1 MMRINKVVG
10 ISIGNYRISVSYV
23 VKGQLKSYFYENVP
37 DNAVKDGLIQ
47 YWDAMAEFLRDTL
60 KQHGIKCKNVIFSV
74 PLNGVYIRNIELP
87 LMNLQQLELNLPFEF
102 HDYISESSDKYFY
115 DYAVIEKT
123 DKSMRLQAVACS
135 KELIE
140 RYRKMAKAAKL
151 VPIGLVPEVIG
162 IQRILGA
169 YKQQFSIEE
178 QKDFAI
184 LDMGDQ
190 SFKIHFYNKGI
201 YNATRT
207 FEPGGQAL
215 AEKISEINGTDIHIS
230 HLALEDNLNNI
241 QSHPS
246 LVQMYESRA
255 VEIMRALN
263 FYSYSNNNNNI
274 DTLYYCGGVSNI
286 RKYIKVLSE
295 TINLPVR
302 PLGDLVAVMDDEVR
316 DSFISCPQSHGIT
329 VDPDYEPKPL
339 TAEEAD
345 RFRAHIEQYEQQKI
359 DSFKDEEY
367 RGSVEKIVSETK
379 LGANDTDLNSLASQ
393 VSKAVEAESQ
403 AAPMPAAEPVIQ
415 PVAETVRLPETAQ
428 PVTETVR
435 EPEHAVQPV
444 VESMWKSAV
453 TEAVPVIPGIPSPVT
468 SEVVPRIIP
477 SSEPRTPET
486 VPVMQAAPEPVPVMQ
501 AIPESA
507 VQPVVQPVF
516 ETVQQ
521 PVAQPVIQP
530 AVETVQQPV
539 AQPEI
544 QPVAEMV
551 QQQVVQPE
559 VQPVVEAVQ
568 QPVIHQ
574 VAETVQQQ
582 VVQPVVQPVVETV
595 QQPVTANTVPVMQA
609 APDPVT
615 SEVVPLIIPT
625 SETEASES
633 IPKIETT
640 PEPEIQPVIR
650 SIREPKI
657 TEWAVSAPLSSQDL
671 KQFTDNSELRPIGLD
686 NNVQTMETKAEPV
699 QNTSPVIKTEPEH
712 VQEKLPVIK
721 SVEEPV
727 VQETPPVNESV
738 SAQVQNEQPVVESVA
753 IPVQNVTPI
762 MAAEIPVQEKPTVV
776 ESLTAPVQ
784 KKTTVVES
792 VTSSVQE
799 KPTVVESLTAP
810 VQEKTTVVESVI
822 SSVQEKPTVV
832 ESLTPPVQEASPVV
846 NVVEEKQEPPMF
858 SRDISEDEL
867 EQQAFDLI
875 RSLAKKSIDDLEAEA
890 STDNDTKTEESA
902 ENDFA
907 ARLIRLNDYMDDPV
921 RESDDQWVK
930 HLDEDEYETDTDKA
944 IEELT
949 ERFLKGQ
956 TS

>member
-23 VKGQLKSYFYENVP
+23 VKGHLKSYFYENVP
-37 DNAVKDGLIQ
+37 DNAVKEGMIQ
-47 YWDAMAEFLRDTL
+47 YWDAMSEFLRDTL

-241 QSHPS
+241 QCHPS
-246 LVQMYESRA
+246 LVQMYENRA

-274 DTLYYCGGVSNI
+274 DTLYYCGGASNI

-295 TINLPVR
+295 TINLPVK

-345 RFRAHIEQYEQQKI
+345 RFRHHIEQYEQQKM

-367 RGSVEKIVSETK
+367 RGSVEKPASESK
-379 LGANDTDLNSLASQ
+379 SADNDTDLHTLASQ
-393 VSKAVEAESQ
+393 VSKAVEAERQ
-403 AAPMPAAEPVIQ
+403 AAPIPTPEPVLQ
-415 PVAETVRLPETAQ
+415 PIAETISQPE
-428 PVTETVR
+428 PV
-435 EPEHAVQPV
+435 VQPV
-444 VESMWKSAV
+444 VENMWKPAV
-453 TEAVPVIPGIPSPVT
+453 TEDVPVIKSTPEPVPVMNATPEPVPVIKSTPEPSV
-468 SEVVPRIIP
+468 SDVVPIIIP
-477 SSEPRTPET
+477 TSEPRTPE
-486 VPVMQAAPEPVPVMQ
+486 PVPVMN
-501 AIPESA
+501 ATPEPVVKPVVETVQQSVA
-507 VQPVVQPVF
+507 QPVVQPVV
-516 ETVQQ
+516 ETVHQPEFTNTVPVMQSAPGLVVQPVAQPVVERVQQ
-521 PVAQPVIQP
+521 PVAQ
-530 AVETVQQPV
+530 T
-539 AQPEI
+539 
-544 QPVAEMV
+544 
-551 QQQVVQPE
+551 
-559 VQPVVEAVQ
+559 
-568 QPVIHQ
+568 
-574 VAETVQQQ
+574 
-582 VVQPVVQPVVETV
+582 VVQPVVETV
-595 QQPVTANTVPVMQA
+595 QQPEFTNAVPVVT
-609 APDPVT
+609 PTPEPVT

-625 SETEASES
+625 SEPEASES
-633 IPKIETT
+633 VPVLKTT
-640 PEPEIQPVIR
+640 QEPESQTVIKP
-650 SIREPKI
+650 IREPVI

-671 KQFTDNSELRPIGLD
+671 KQFTNNSELKPIGLE
-686 NNVQTMETKAEPV
+686 ETAPTITAKSEPV
-699 QNTSPVIKTEPEH
+699 QNVTPINRAVAEP
-712 VQEKLPVIK
+712 VQEKLPVIQ

-727 VQETPPVNESV
+727 QEVPPVIESVTPPVRDMPPVIDSV
-738 SAQVQNEQPVVESVA
+738 AAPVQIETPVIAKAEVPVREKPTVVESVA
-753 IPVQNVTPI
+753 
-762 MAAEIPVQEKPTVV
+762 APVQEKPTVV
-776 ESLTAPVQ
+776 ESLTASVQNVSPVIKSVITPVQ
-784 KKTTVVES
+784 NKPTEIES
-792 VTSSVQE
+792 VVAAVQE
-799 KPTVVESLTAP
+799 ASIQEVPPVMESASAP
-810 VQEKTTVVESVI
+810 VQEE
-822 SSVQEKPTVV
+822 
-832 ESLTPPVQEASPVV
+832 SPVV
-846 NVVEEKQEPPMF
+846 SATEEKQEPPMF
-858 SRDISEDEL
+858 SRDISEEDL
-867 EQQAFDLI
+867 ERQAIDLI
-875 RSLAKKSIDDLEAEA
+875 RSLAKKSLDELETE
-890 STDNDTKTEESA
+890 SSSDNETKAEESS

-921 RESDDQWVK
+921 KESDDHWVK
-930 HLDEDEYETDTDKA
+930 HLDEDEYESDTDKA

>member
-23 VKGQLKSYFYENVP
+23 VKRQLKSYFYENVP

-47 YWDAMAEFLRDTL
+47 YWDAMSEFLRDTL

-102 HDYISESSDKYFY
+102 HDYISDSSDKYFY

-135 KELIE
+135 KALIE

-151 VPIGLVPEVIG
+151 VPIGLVPDVIG

-184 LDMGDQ
+184 LDMGDE
-190 SFKIHFYNKGI
+190 SFKIHFYNQGI

-241 QSHPS
+241 QSHPA
-246 LVQMYESRA
+246 LVQIYESRA

-286 RKYIKVLSE
+286 RKFIKVLSE
-295 TINLPVR
+295 TVNLPVR

-329 VDPDYEPKPL
+329 FDPEYEPKPL

-345 RFRAHIEQYEQQKI
+345 RFRAHIKHYEQQKN

-367 RGSVEKIVSETK
+367 RDSVDMPASEIKTTS
-379 LGANDTDLNSLASQ
+379 DHTDLNSLASQ
-393 VSKAVEAESQ
+393 VSRAVGAGRQS
-403 AAPMPAAEPVIQ
+403 APMPAAEPVIQ
-415 PVAETVRLPETAQ
+415 PVAEAVS
-428 PVTETVR
+428 
-435 EPEHAVQPV
+435 EPQPV
-444 VESMWKSAV
+444 VQPIVENMWKPAV
-453 TEAVPVIPGIPSPVT
+453 SEAVPVIPGIPNPVT

-477 SSEPRTPET
+477 SSEPRNPES
-486 VPVMQAAPEPVPVMQ
+486 VPVMQAAPEQ
-501 AIPESA
+501 
-507 VQPVVQPVF
+507 
-516 ETVQQ
+516 T
-521 PVAQPVIQP
+521 
-530 AVETVQQPV
+530 
-539 AQPEI
+539 
-544 QPVAEMV
+544 
-551 QQQVVQPE
+551 
-559 VQPVVEAVQ
+559 
-568 QPVIHQ
+568 
-574 VAETVQQQ
+574 
-582 VVQPVVQPVVETV
+582 
-595 QQPVTANTVPVMQA
+595 
-609 APDPVT
+609 T
-615 SEVVPLIIPT
+615 SEVVPLIIPA

-633 IPKIETT
+633 VPKIETT
-640 PEPEIQPVIR
+640 PEPEIQPVIK
-650 SIREPKI
+650 SIREPEI
-657 TEWAVSAPLSSQDL
+657 TELAASAPLSSQDL

-686 NNVQTMETKAEPV
+686 DNVQTMETKAEPV
-699 QNTSPVIKTEPEH
+699 QNTSPVIKTEPEP

-721 SVEEPV
+721 SVEEP
-727 VQETPPVNESV
+727 
-738 SAQVQNEQPVVESVA
+738 
-753 IPVQNVTPI
+753 
-762 MAAEIPVQEKPTVV
+762 
-776 ESLTAPVQ
+776 
-784 KKTTVVES
+784 
-792 VTSSVQE
+792 
-799 KPTVVESLTAP
+799 
-810 VQEKTTVVESVI
+810 
-822 SSVQEKPTVV
+822 
-832 ESLTPPVQEASPVV
+832 
-846 NVVEEKQEPPMF
+846 
-858 SRDISEDEL
+858 
-867 EQQAFDLI
+867 
-875 RSLAKKSIDDLEAEA
+875 
-890 STDNDTKTEESA
+890 A

-907 ARLIRLNDYMDDPV
+907 ARLIRLNDYKDDPV
-921 RESDDQWVK
+921 KESDDQWVK
-930 HLDEDEYETDTDKA
+930 HLDEDEYESETDKA
-944 IEELT
+944 IDELT

-956 TS
+956 SS

>member
-23 VKGQLKSYFYENVP
+23 VKRQLKSYFYENVP

-47 YWDAMAEFLRDTL
+47 YWDAMSEFLRDTL

-102 HDYISESSDKYFY
+102 HDYISDSSDKYFY

-135 KELIE
+135 KALIE

-184 LDMGDQ
+184 LDMGDE
-190 SFKIHFYNKGI
+190 SFKIHFYNQGI

-241 QSHPS
+241 QSHPA
-246 LVQMYESRA
+246 LVQIYESRA

-286 RKYIKVLSE
+286 RKFIKVLSE
-295 TINLPVR
+295 TVNLPVR

-329 VDPDYEPKPL
+329 FDPEYEPKPL

-345 RFRAHIEQYEQQKI
+345 RFRAHIKHYEQQKN

-367 RGSVEKIVSETK
+367 RDSVDMPASEIKTTS
-379 LGANDTDLNSLASQ
+379 DHTDLNSLASQ
-393 VSKAVEAESQ
+393 VSRAVGAGRQS
-403 AAPMPAAEPVIQ
+403 APMPAAEPVIQ
-415 PVAETVRLPETAQ
+415 PVAEAVS
-428 PVTETVR
+428 
-435 EPEHAVQPV
+435 EPQPV
-444 VESMWKSAV
+444 VQPIVENMWKPAV
-453 TEAVPVIPGIPSPVT
+453 SEAVPVIPGIPNPVT

-477 SSEPRTPET
+477 SSEPRNPES
-486 VPVMQAAPEPVPVMQ
+486 VPVMQAAPEQ
-501 AIPESA
+501 
-507 VQPVVQPVF
+507 
-516 ETVQQ
+516 T
-521 PVAQPVIQP
+521 
-530 AVETVQQPV
+530 
-539 AQPEI
+539 
-544 QPVAEMV
+544 
-551 QQQVVQPE
+551 
-559 VQPVVEAVQ
+559 
-568 QPVIHQ
+568 
-574 VAETVQQQ
+574 
-582 VVQPVVQPVVETV
+582 
-595 QQPVTANTVPVMQA
+595 
-609 APDPVT
+609 T
-615 SEVVPLIIPT
+615 SEVVPLIIPA

-633 IPKIETT
+633 VPKIETT
-640 PEPEIQPVIR
+640 PEPEIQPVIK

-657 TEWAVSAPLSSQDL
+657 TELAASAPLSSQDL

-686 NNVQTMETKAEPV
+686 DNVQTMETKAEPV
-699 QNTSPVIKTEPEH
+699 QNTSPVIKTEPEP

-721 SVEEPV
+721 SVEEP
-727 VQETPPVNESV
+727 
-738 SAQVQNEQPVVESVA
+738 
-753 IPVQNVTPI
+753 
-762 MAAEIPVQEKPTVV
+762 
-776 ESLTAPVQ
+776 
-784 KKTTVVES
+784 
-792 VTSSVQE
+792 
-799 KPTVVESLTAP
+799 
-810 VQEKTTVVESVI
+810 
-822 SSVQEKPTVV
+822 
-832 ESLTPPVQEASPVV
+832 
-846 NVVEEKQEPPMF
+846 
-858 SRDISEDEL
+858 
-867 EQQAFDLI
+867 
-875 RSLAKKSIDDLEAEA
+875 
-890 STDNDTKTEESA
+890 A

-907 ARLIRLNDYMDDPV
+907 ARLIRLNDYKDDPV
-921 RESDDQWVK
+921 KESDDQWVK
-930 HLDEDEYETDTDKA
+930 HLDEDEYESETDKA
-944 IEELT
+944 IDELT

-956 TS
+956 SS

>member
-23 VKGQLKSYFYENVP
+23 VKGHLKSYFYENVP

-47 YWDAMAEFLRDTL
+47 YWDAMSEFLRDTL

-135 KELIE
+135 KALIE

-151 VPIGLVPEVIG
+151 VPIGLVPDVIG

-184 LDMGDQ
+184 LDMGDE
-190 SFKIHFYNKGI
+190 SFKIHFYNQGI

-241 QSHPS
+241 QSHPA
-246 LVQMYESRA
+246 LVQIYESRA

-286 RKYIKVLSE
+286 RKFIKVLSE
-295 TINLPVR
+295 TVNLPVR

-329 VDPDYEPKPL
+329 FDPEYEPKPL

-345 RFRAHIEQYEQQKI
+345 RFRAHIKHYEQQKN

-367 RGSVEKIVSETK
+367 RDSVDMPASEIKTTS
-379 LGANDTDLNSLASQ
+379 DHTDLNSLASQ
-393 VSKAVEAESQ
+393 VSRAVGAGRQS
-403 AAPMPAAEPVIQ
+403 APMPAAEPVIQ
-415 PVAETVRLPETAQ
+415 PVAEAVS
-428 PVTETVR
+428 
-435 EPEHAVQPV
+435 EPQPV
-444 VESMWKSAV
+444 VQPIVENMWKPAV
-453 TEAVPVIPGIPSPVT
+453 SEAVPVIPGIPNPVT

-477 SSEPRTPET
+477 SSEPRNPES
-486 VPVMQAAPEPVPVMQ
+486 VPVMQAAPEQ
-501 AIPESA
+501 
-507 VQPVVQPVF
+507 
-516 ETVQQ
+516 T
-521 PVAQPVIQP
+521 
-530 AVETVQQPV
+530 
-539 AQPEI
+539 
-544 QPVAEMV
+544 
-551 QQQVVQPE
+551 
-559 VQPVVEAVQ
+559 
-568 QPVIHQ
+568 
-574 VAETVQQQ
+574 
-582 VVQPVVQPVVETV
+582 
-595 QQPVTANTVPVMQA
+595 
-609 APDPVT
+609 T
-615 SEVVPLIIPT
+615 SEVVPLIIPA

-633 IPKIETT
+633 VPKIETT
-640 PEPEIQPVIR
+640 PEPEIQPVIK
-650 SIREPKI
+650 SIREPEI
-657 TEWAVSAPLSSQDL
+657 TELAASTPLSSQDL

-686 NNVQTMETKAEPV
+686 DNVQTMETKAEPV
-699 QNTSPVIKTEPEH
+699 QNTSPVIKTEPEP

-721 SVEEPV
+721 SVEEP
-727 VQETPPVNESV
+727 
-738 SAQVQNEQPVVESVA
+738 
-753 IPVQNVTPI
+753 
-762 MAAEIPVQEKPTVV
+762 
-776 ESLTAPVQ
+776 
-784 KKTTVVES
+784 
-792 VTSSVQE
+792 
-799 KPTVVESLTAP
+799 
-810 VQEKTTVVESVI
+810 
-822 SSVQEKPTVV
+822 
-832 ESLTPPVQEASPVV
+832 
-846 NVVEEKQEPPMF
+846 
-858 SRDISEDEL
+858 
-867 EQQAFDLI
+867 
-875 RSLAKKSIDDLEAEA
+875 
-890 STDNDTKTEESA
+890 A

-907 ARLIRLNDYMDDPV
+907 ARLIRLNDYKDDPV
-921 RESDDQWVK
+921 KESDDQWVK
-930 HLDEDEYETDTDKA
+930 HLDEDEYESETDKA
-944 IEELT
+944 IDELT

-956 TS
+956 SS

>member
-184 LDMGDQ
+184 LDMGDE

-246 LVQMYESRA
+246 LVQIYESRA

-359 DSFKDEEY
+359 DAFKDEEY
-367 RGSVEKIVSETK
+367 RGTVEKPVSETK
-379 LGANDTDLNSLASQ
+379 LDANDTDLNSLASQ

-403 AAPMPAAEPVIQ
+403 AASMPAAEPVIQ

-428 PVTETVR
+428 PVTENVR
-435 EPEHAVQPV
+435 EPEPAVQPV
-444 VESMWKSAV
+444 VERMWKSAV
-453 TEAVPVIPGIPSPVT
+453 TEAVPVMQAAPEPVVQPAVQPVIQPVVETVQQPVVQPLVEAVQQPVTTNTVPVMQATPDPVT

-477 SSEPRTPET
+477 SSEPE
-486 VPVMQAAPEPVPVMQ
+486 
-501 AIPESA
+501 
-507 VQPVVQPVF
+507 
-516 ETVQQ
+516 
-521 PVAQPVIQP
+521 
-530 AVETVQQPV
+530 
-539 AQPEI
+539 
-544 QPVAEMV
+544 
-551 QQQVVQPE
+551 
-559 VQPVVEAVQ
+559 
-568 QPVIHQ
+568 
-574 VAETVQQQ
+574 
-582 VVQPVVQPVVETV
+582 
-595 QQPVTANTVPVMQA
+595 
-609 APDPVT
+609 D
-615 SEVVPLIIPT
+615 
-625 SETEASES
+625 SES

-640 PEPEIQPVIR
+640 PEPEIQPDIR
-650 SIREPKI
+650 SIREPKN

-686 NNVQTMETKAEPV
+686 DNVQTMETKAEPV
-699 QNTSPVIKTEPEH
+699 QNTSPVIKTEPEP

-721 SVEEPV
+721 TVEEPV
-727 VQETPPVNESV
+727 VQETPPVIESV

-753 IPVQNVTPI
+753 IPVKNVTPI

-776 ESLTAPVQ
+776 ESLTA
-784 KKTTVVES
+784 S
-792 VTSSVQE
+792 
-799 KPTVVESLTAP
+799 
-810 VQEKTTVVESVI
+810 VQEKTTVVESV
-822 SSVQEKPTVV
+822 TA
-832 ESLTPPVQEASPVV
+832 PVQEAS
-846 NVVEEKQEPPMF
+846 NAVEENQEPPMF

>member
-23 VKGQLKSYFYENVP
+23 VKRQLKSYFYENVP

-47 YWDAMAEFLRDTL
+47 YWDAMSEFLRDTL

-123 DKSMRLQAVACS
+123 DKSMKLQAVACS

-169 YKQQFSIEE
+169 YRQQFSIEE

-207 FEPGGQAL
+207 FEPGGQSL

-246 LVQMYESRA
+246 LVQMYENRA

-286 RKYIKVLSE
+286 RKFIKVLSE
-295 TINLPVR
+295 TVNLPVR

-329 VDPDYEPKPL
+329 FDPEYEPKPL

-345 RFRAHIEQYEQQKI
+345 RFRAHIKHYEQQKN
-359 DSFKDEEY
+359 DFFKDEEY
-367 RGSVEKIVSETK
+367 RGSVDMPASEIKTTS
-379 LGANDTDLNSLASQ
+379 DHTDLNSLASQ
-393 VSKAVEAESQ
+393 VSRAVGAGRQS
-403 AAPMPAAEPVIQ
+403 APMPAAEPVIQ
-415 PVAETVRLPETAQ
+415 PVAEAVS
-428 PVTETVR
+428 
-435 EPEHAVQPV
+435 EPQPV
-444 VESMWKSAV
+444 VQPIVENMWKPAV
-453 TEAVPVIPGIPSPVT
+453 SEAVPVIPGIPNPVT

-477 SSEPRTPET
+477 SSEPRNPES
-486 VPVMQAAPEPVPVMQ
+486 VPVMQAAPEQ
-501 AIPESA
+501 
-507 VQPVVQPVF
+507 
-516 ETVQQ
+516 T
-521 PVAQPVIQP
+521 
-530 AVETVQQPV
+530 
-539 AQPEI
+539 
-544 QPVAEMV
+544 
-551 QQQVVQPE
+551 
-559 VQPVVEAVQ
+559 
-568 QPVIHQ
+568 
-574 VAETVQQQ
+574 
-582 VVQPVVQPVVETV
+582 
-595 QQPVTANTVPVMQA
+595 
-609 APDPVT
+609 T
-615 SEVVPLIIPT
+615 SEVVPLIIPA

-633 IPKIETT
+633 VPKIETT
-640 PEPEIQPVIR
+640 PEPEIQPVIK
-650 SIREPKI
+650 SIREPEI
-657 TEWAVSAPLSSQDL
+657 TELAASAPLSSQDL

-686 NNVQTMETKAEPV
+686 DNVQTMETKAEPV
-699 QNTSPVIKTEPEH
+699 QNTSPVIKTEPEP

-721 SVEEPV
+721 SVEEP
-727 VQETPPVNESV
+727 
-738 SAQVQNEQPVVESVA
+738 
-753 IPVQNVTPI
+753 
-762 MAAEIPVQEKPTVV
+762 
-776 ESLTAPVQ
+776 
-784 KKTTVVES
+784 
-792 VTSSVQE
+792 
-799 KPTVVESLTAP
+799 
-810 VQEKTTVVESVI
+810 
-822 SSVQEKPTVV
+822 
-832 ESLTPPVQEASPVV
+832 
-846 NVVEEKQEPPMF
+846 
-858 SRDISEDEL
+858 
-867 EQQAFDLI
+867 
-875 RSLAKKSIDDLEAEA
+875 
-890 STDNDTKTEESA
+890 A

-907 ARLIRLNDYMDDPV
+907 ARLIRLNDYKDDPV
-921 RESDDQWVK
+921 KESDDQWVK
-930 HLDEDEYETDTDKA
+930 HLDEDEYESETDKA
-944 IEELT
+944 IDELT

-956 TS
+956 SS

>member
-37 DNAVKDGLIQ
+37 DNAVKDGMIQ
-47 YWDAMAEFLRDTL
+47 YWDAMSEFLRDTL

-207 FEPGGQAL
+207 FEPGGYAL

-230 HLALEDNLNNI
+230 HLALEENLNNI

-246 LVQMYESRA
+246 LVQMYENRA

-295 TINLPVR
+295 TVNLPVR

-345 RFRAHIEQYEQQKI
+345 RFRHHIEQYEKQKM

-367 RGSVEKIVSETK
+367 RGTVEKPVSESK
-379 LGANDTDLNSLASQ
+379 LDANDTDLNSLASQ

-403 AAPMPAAEPVIQ
+403 AAPMPSSIPTID
-415 PVAETVRLPETAQ
+415 RKPE
-428 PVTETVR
+428 
-435 EPEHAVQPV
+435 
-444 VESMWKSAV
+444 
-453 TEAVPVIPGIPSPVT
+453 
-468 SEVVPRIIP
+468 
-477 SSEPRTPET
+477 
-486 VPVMQAAPEPVPVMQ
+486 
-501 AIPESA
+501 
-507 VQPVVQPVF
+507 PVVQP
-516 ETVQQ
+516 
-521 PVAQPVIQP
+521 A
-530 AVETVQQPV
+530 
-539 AQPEI
+539 
-544 QPVAEMV
+544 
-551 QQQVVQPE
+551 

-568 QPVIHQ
+568 QPIHQ
-574 VAETVQQQ
+574 PVPTNVVPVIQTDPEP
-582 VVQPVVQPVVETV
+582 VVQPIVQPVVETV
-595 QQPVTANTVPVMQA
+595 QQPVVTDAVPEIKPTPEPVVQPVVDTIQQPVFSNTVPVINPTPEPVIQPVVNA
-609 APDPVT
+609 VQQQVVTDAVPVIKPTPEPVVQQVT

-625 SETEASES
+625 SEPETSETVPVS
-633 IPKIETT
+633 KFT
-640 PEPEIQPVIR
+640 PEPETQPIIKP
-650 SIREPKI
+650 IREPVI

-671 KQFTDNSELRPIGLD
+671 KQFTNNSELKPIGLEEH
-686 NNVQTMETKAEPV
+686 VSTMEAKAEPV
-699 QNTSPVIKTEPEH
+699 QNVAPVIKDVAEP

-727 VQETPPVNESV
+727 VRNAPPVIESV
-738 SAQVQNEQPVVESVA
+738 SAPVQEISPVVESV
-753 IPVQNVTPI
+753 TP
-762 MAAEIPVQEKPTVV
+762 PVQEKPTVV
-776 ESLTAPVQ
+776 ESLIASVQDVHSIANPTTTSVQNKPPVI
-784 KKTTVVES
+784 ES
-792 VTSSVQE
+792 VVAAVQE
-799 KPTVVESLTAP
+799 ASVKETSP
-810 VQEKTTVVESVI
+810 VIESV
-822 SSVQEKPTVV
+822 
-832 ESLTPPVQEASPVV
+832 TPPVQEASPVV
-846 NVVEEKQEPPMF
+846 NAVEEKQEPPMF

-875 RSLAKKSIDDLEAEA
+875 RSLAKKSSDGQEAES
-890 STDNDTKTEESA
+890 STNNDTKTEESS

-921 RESDDQWVK
+921 KESDDQWVK
-930 HLDEDEYETDTDKA
+930 HLDEDEYDTDTDRA

>member
-37 DNAVKDGLIQ
+37 DNAVKDGMIQ
-47 YWDAMAEFLRDTL
+47 YWDAMSEFLRDTL

-115 DYAVIEKT
+115 DYAVIDKT
-123 DKSMRLQAVACS
+123 DKSMKLQAVACS

-140 RYRKMAKAAKL
+140 HYRKMAKAAKL

-184 LDMGDQ
+184 LDMGDE

-207 FEPGGQAL
+207 FEPGGYAL

-230 HLALEDNLNNI
+230 HMALEENLNNI

-246 LVQMYESRA
+246 LVQMYENRA

-295 TINLPVR
+295 TVNLPVR

-345 RFRAHIEQYEQQKI
+345 KFRAHIEQYEQQKI

-367 RGSVEKIVSETK
+367 RGTVEKPVSETK
-379 LGANDTDLNSLASQ
+379 LDANDTDLNSLASQ

-415 PVAETVRLPETAQ
+415 PVTETVRLPETAQ

-435 EPEHAVQPV
+435 EPEPAVQPV

-453 TEAVPVIPGIPSPVT
+453 TEAVPVIQGIPNPVT

-486 VPVMQAAPEPVPVMQ
+486 VPVMQAAPEP
-501 AIPESA
+501 A

-539 AQPEI
+539 VQPEI
-544 QPVAEMV
+544 QPVAKM
-551 QQQVVQPE
+551 
-559 VQPVVEAVQ
+559 
-568 QPVIHQ
+568 
-574 VAETVQQQ
+574 VQQQ
-582 VVQPVVQPVVETV
+582 VVQPVVQPVVEAVQQPVVQPLVEAV
-595 QQPVTANTVPVMQA
+595 QQPVTTNTVPVMQA
-609 APDPVT
+609 APDPVN
-615 SEVVPLIIPT
+615 SEVVPLIIPA

-633 IPKIETT
+633 VPKIETT

-650 SIREPKI
+650 TIREPKI

-699 QNTSPVIKTEPEH
+699 QNTSPVIKTEPE
-712 VQEKLPVIK
+712 
-721 SVEEPV
+721 
-727 VQETPPVNESV
+727 
-738 SAQVQNEQPVVESVA
+738 
-753 IPVQNVTPI
+753 
-762 MAAEIPVQEKPTVV
+762 PVQEKPTVV
-776 ESLTAPVQ
+776 ESVTAPVQ
-784 KKTTVVES
+784 EKTTVVES

-799 KPTVVESLTAP
+799 KPTVVESVTA
-810 VQEKTTVVESVI
+810 
-822 SSVQEKPTVV
+822 
-832 ESLTPPVQEASPVV
+832 PVQEASPVV
-846 NVVEEKQEPPMF
+846 NAVEEKQEPPMF

-921 RESDDQWVK
+921 KESDDQWVK
-930 HLDEDEYETDTDKA
+930 HLDEDEYETDTDRA

>member
-1 MMRINKVVG
+1 MRINKVVG

-37 DNAVKDGLIQ
+37 DNAVKDGMIQ
-47 YWDAMAEFLRDTL
+47 YWDAMSEFLRDTL

-207 FEPGGQAL
+207 FEPGGYAL

-230 HLALEDNLNNI
+230 HLALEENLNNI

-246 LVQMYESRA
+246 LVQMYENRA

-295 TINLPVR
+295 TVNLPVR

-345 RFRAHIEQYEQQKI
+345 RFRAHIEKYEQQKI

-367 RGSVEKIVSETK
+367 RGTVEKPVSETK
-379 LGANDTDLNSLASQ
+379 LNANDTDLNSLASQ

-403 AAPMPAAEPVIQ
+403 AAPMPAA
-415 PVAETVRLPETAQ
+415 
-428 PVTETVR
+428 
-435 EPEHAVQPV
+435 
-444 VESMWKSAV
+444 
-453 TEAVPVIPGIPSPVT
+453 IP
-468 SEVVPRIIP
+468 
-477 SSEPRTPET
+477 TPM
-486 VPVMQAAPEPVPVMQ
+486 PAPEP
-501 AIPESA
+501 I
-507 VQPVVQPVF
+507 VQP
-516 ETVQQ
+516 
-521 PVAQPVIQP
+521 A
-530 AVETVQQPV
+530 
-539 AQPEI
+539 
-544 QPVAEMV
+544 
-551 QQQVVQPE
+551 

-568 QPVIHQ
+568 QPIPQPVPTNVVPVIQ
-574 VAETVQQQ
+574 TDPEP
-582 VVQPVVQPVVETV
+582 VVQPIVQPVVETV
-595 QQPVTANTVPVMQA
+595 QQPVVTDAVPEIKPTPEPVVQPVVDTIQQPVFSNTVPVINPTPEPVIQPVVNA
-609 APDPVT
+609 VQQQVVTDAVPVIKPTPEPVVQQVT

-625 SETEASES
+625 SEPETSETVPVS
-633 IPKIETT
+633 KFT
-640 PEPEIQPVIR
+640 PEPETQPIIKP
-650 SIREPKI
+650 IREPVI

-671 KQFTDNSELRPIGLD
+671 KQFTNNSELKPIGLEEH
-686 NNVQTMETKAEPV
+686 VSTMEAKAEPV
-699 QNTSPVIKTEPEH
+699 QNVAPVIKDVAEP

-727 VQETPPVNESV
+727 VRNAPPVIESV
-738 SAQVQNEQPVVESVA
+738 SAPVQEISPVVESV
-753 IPVQNVTPI
+753 TP
-762 MAAEIPVQEKPTVV
+762 PVQEKPTVV
-776 ESLTAPVQ
+776 ESLIASVQDVHSIANPTTTSVQNKPPVI
-784 KKTTVVES
+784 ES
-792 VTSSVQE
+792 VVAAVQE
-799 KPTVVESLTAP
+799 ASVKETSP
-810 VQEKTTVVESVI
+810 VIESV
-822 SSVQEKPTVV
+822 
-832 ESLTPPVQEASPVV
+832 TPPVQEASPVV
-846 NVVEEKQEPPMF
+846 NAVEEKQEPPMF

-875 RSLAKKSIDDLEAEA
+875 RSLAKKSSDGQEAES
-890 STDNDTKTEESA
+890 STNNDTKTEESS

-921 RESDDQWVK
+921 KESDDQWVK
-930 HLDEDEYETDTDKA
+930 HLDEDEYDTDTDRA

>member
-23 VKGQLKSYFYENVP
+23 VKRQLKSYFYENVP

-47 YWDAMAEFLRDTL
+47 YWDAMSEFLRDTL

-135 KELIE
+135 KALIE

-151 VPIGLVPEVIG
+151 VPIGLVPDVIG

-184 LDMGDQ
+184 LDMGDE
-190 SFKIHFYNKGI
+190 SFKIHFYNQGI

-241 QSHPS
+241 QSHPA
-246 LVQMYESRA
+246 LVQIYESRA

-286 RKYIKVLSE
+286 RKFIKVLSE
-295 TINLPVR
+295 TVNLPVR

-329 VDPDYEPKPL
+329 FDPEYEPKPL

-345 RFRAHIEQYEQQKI
+345 RFRAHIKHYEQQKN

-367 RGSVEKIVSETK
+367 RDSVDMPASEIKTTS
-379 LGANDTDLNSLASQ
+379 DHTDLNSLASQ
-393 VSKAVEAESQ
+393 VSRAVGAGRQS
-403 AAPMPAAEPVIQ
+403 APMPAAEPVIQ
-415 PVAETVRLPETAQ
+415 PVAEAVS
-428 PVTETVR
+428 
-435 EPEHAVQPV
+435 EPQPV
-444 VESMWKSAV
+444 VQPIVENMWKPAV
-453 TEAVPVIPGIPSPVT
+453 SEAVPVIPGIPNPVT

-477 SSEPRTPET
+477 SSEPRNPES
-486 VPVMQAAPEPVPVMQ
+486 VPVMQAAPEQ
-501 AIPESA
+501 
-507 VQPVVQPVF
+507 
-516 ETVQQ
+516 T
-521 PVAQPVIQP
+521 
-530 AVETVQQPV
+530 
-539 AQPEI
+539 
-544 QPVAEMV
+544 
-551 QQQVVQPE
+551 
-559 VQPVVEAVQ
+559 
-568 QPVIHQ
+568 
-574 VAETVQQQ
+574 
-582 VVQPVVQPVVETV
+582 
-595 QQPVTANTVPVMQA
+595 
-609 APDPVT
+609 T
-615 SEVVPLIIPT
+615 SEVVPLIIPA

-633 IPKIETT
+633 VPKIETT
-640 PEPEIQPVIR
+640 PEPEIQPVIK
-650 SIREPKI
+650 SIREPEI
-657 TEWAVSAPLSSQDL
+657 TELAASAPLSSQDL

-686 NNVQTMETKAEPV
+686 DNVQTMETKAEPV
-699 QNTSPVIKTEPEH
+699 QNTSPVIKTEPEP

-721 SVEEPV
+721 SVEEP
-727 VQETPPVNESV
+727 
-738 SAQVQNEQPVVESVA
+738 
-753 IPVQNVTPI
+753 
-762 MAAEIPVQEKPTVV
+762 
-776 ESLTAPVQ
+776 
-784 KKTTVVES
+784 
-792 VTSSVQE
+792 
-799 KPTVVESLTAP
+799 
-810 VQEKTTVVESVI
+810 
-822 SSVQEKPTVV
+822 
-832 ESLTPPVQEASPVV
+832 
-846 NVVEEKQEPPMF
+846 
-858 SRDISEDEL
+858 
-867 EQQAFDLI
+867 
-875 RSLAKKSIDDLEAEA
+875 
-890 STDNDTKTEESA
+890 A

-907 ARLIRLNDYMDDPV
+907 ARLIRLNDYKDDPV
-921 RESDDQWVK
+921 KESDDQWVK
-930 HLDEDEYETDTDKA
+930 HLDEDEYESETDKA
-944 IEELT
+944 IDELT

-956 TS
+956 SS

>member
-1 MMRINKVVG
+1 MRINKVVG

-37 DNAVKDGLIQ
+37 DNAVKDGMIQ
-47 YWDAMAEFLRDTL
+47 YWDAMSEFLRDTL

-207 FEPGGQAL
+207 FEPGGYAL

-230 HLALEDNLNNI
+230 HLALEENLNNI

-246 LVQMYESRA
+246 LVQMYENRA

-295 TINLPVR
+295 TVNLPVR

-345 RFRAHIEQYEQQKI
+345 RFRHHIEQYEKQKM

-367 RGSVEKIVSETK
+367 RGTVEKPVSESK
-379 LGANDTDLNSLASQ
+379 LDANDTDLNSLASQ

-403 AAPMPAAEPVIQ
+403 AAPMPSSIPTID
-415 PVAETVRLPETAQ
+415 RKPE
-428 PVTETVR
+428 
-435 EPEHAVQPV
+435 
-444 VESMWKSAV
+444 
-453 TEAVPVIPGIPSPVT
+453 
-468 SEVVPRIIP
+468 
-477 SSEPRTPET
+477 
-486 VPVMQAAPEPVPVMQ
+486 
-501 AIPESA
+501 
-507 VQPVVQPVF
+507 PVVQP
-516 ETVQQ
+516 
-521 PVAQPVIQP
+521 A
-530 AVETVQQPV
+530 
-539 AQPEI
+539 
-544 QPVAEMV
+544 
-551 QQQVVQPE
+551 

-568 QPVIHQ
+568 QPIHQ
-574 VAETVQQQ
+574 PVPTNVVPVIQTDPEP
-582 VVQPVVQPVVETV
+582 VVQPIVQPVVETV
-595 QQPVTANTVPVMQA
+595 QQPVVTDAVPEIKPTPEPVVQPVVDTIQQPVFSNTVPVINPTPEPVIQPVVNA
-609 APDPVT
+609 VQQQVVTDAVPVIKPTPEPVVQQVT

-625 SETEASES
+625 SEPETSETVPVS
-633 IPKIETT
+633 KFT
-640 PEPEIQPVIR
+640 PEPETQPIIKP
-650 SIREPKI
+650 IREPVI

-671 KQFTDNSELRPIGLD
+671 KQFTNNSELKPIGLEEH
-686 NNVQTMETKAEPV
+686 VSTMEAKAEPV
-699 QNTSPVIKTEPEH
+699 QNVAPVIKDVAEP

-727 VQETPPVNESV
+727 VRNAPPVIESV
-738 SAQVQNEQPVVESVA
+738 SAPVQEISPVVESV
-753 IPVQNVTPI
+753 TP
-762 MAAEIPVQEKPTVV
+762 PVQEKPTVV
-776 ESLTAPVQ
+776 ESLIASVQDVHSIANPTTTSVQNKPPVI
-784 KKTTVVES
+784 ES
-792 VTSSVQE
+792 VVAAVQE
-799 KPTVVESLTAP
+799 ASVKETSP
-810 VQEKTTVVESVI
+810 VIESV
-822 SSVQEKPTVV
+822 
-832 ESLTPPVQEASPVV
+832 TPPVQEASPVV
-846 NVVEEKQEPPMF
+846 NAVEEKQEPPMF

-875 RSLAKKSIDDLEAEA
+875 RSLAKKSSDGQEAES
-890 STDNDTKTEESA
+890 STNNDTKTEESS

-921 RESDDQWVK
+921 KESDDQWVK
-930 HLDEDEYETDTDKA
+930 HLDEDEYDTDTDRA

>member
-37 DNAVKDGLIQ
+37 DNAVKDGMIQ
-47 YWDAMAEFLRDTL
+47 YWDAMSEFLRDTL

-207 FEPGGQAL
+207 FEPGGYAL

-230 HLALEDNLNNI
+230 HLALEENLNNI

-246 LVQMYESRA
+246 LVQMYENRA

-295 TINLPVR
+295 TVNLPVR

-345 RFRAHIEQYEQQKI
+345 RFRAHIEKYEQQKI

-367 RGSVEKIVSETK
+367 RGTVEKPVSETK
-379 LGANDTDLNSLASQ
+379 LNANDTDLNSLASQ

-403 AAPMPAAEPVIQ
+403 AAPMPAA
-415 PVAETVRLPETAQ
+415 
-428 PVTETVR
+428 
-435 EPEHAVQPV
+435 
-444 VESMWKSAV
+444 
-453 TEAVPVIPGIPSPVT
+453 IP
-468 SEVVPRIIP
+468 
-477 SSEPRTPET
+477 TPM
-486 VPVMQAAPEPVPVMQ
+486 PAPEP
-501 AIPESA
+501 I
-507 VQPVVQPVF
+507 VQP
-516 ETVQQ
+516 
-521 PVAQPVIQP
+521 A
-530 AVETVQQPV
+530 
-539 AQPEI
+539 
-544 QPVAEMV
+544 
-551 QQQVVQPE
+551 

-568 QPVIHQ
+568 QPIPQPVPTNVVPVIQ
-574 VAETVQQQ
+574 TDPEP
-582 VVQPVVQPVVETV
+582 VVQPIVQPVVETV
-595 QQPVTANTVPVMQA
+595 QQPVVTDAVPEIKPTPEPVVQPVVDTIQQPVFSNTVPVINPTPEPVIQPVVNA
-609 APDPVT
+609 VQQQVVTDAVPVIKPTPEPVVQQVT

-625 SETEASES
+625 SEPETSETVPVS
-633 IPKIETT
+633 KFT
-640 PEPEIQPVIR
+640 PEPETQPIIKP
-650 SIREPKI
+650 IREPVI

-671 KQFTDNSELRPIGLD
+671 KQFTNNSELKPIGLEEH
-686 NNVQTMETKAEPV
+686 VSTMEAKAEPV
-699 QNTSPVIKTEPEH
+699 QNVAPVIKDVAEP

-727 VQETPPVNESV
+727 VRNAPPVIESV
-738 SAQVQNEQPVVESVA
+738 SAPVQEISPVVESV
-753 IPVQNVTPI
+753 TP
-762 MAAEIPVQEKPTVV
+762 PVQEKPTVV
-776 ESLTAPVQ
+776 ESLIASVQDVHSIANPTTTSVQNKPPVI
-784 KKTTVVES
+784 ES
-792 VTSSVQE
+792 VVAAVQE
-799 KPTVVESLTAP
+799 ASVKETSP
-810 VQEKTTVVESVI
+810 VIESV
-822 SSVQEKPTVV
+822 
-832 ESLTPPVQEASPVV
+832 TPPVQEASPVV
-846 NVVEEKQEPPMF
+846 NAVEEKQEPPMF

-875 RSLAKKSIDDLEAEA
+875 RSLAKKSSDGQEAES
-890 STDNDTKTEESA
+890 STNNDTKTEESS

-921 RESDDQWVK
+921 KESDDQWVK
-930 HLDEDEYETDTDKA
+930 HLDEDEYDTDTDRA

>member
-1 MMRINKVVG
+1 MRINKVVG

-47 YWDAMAEFLRDTL
+47 YWDAMSEFLRDTL

-263 FYSYSNNNNNI
+263 FYSYSNNNNNNI

-329 VDPDYEPKPL
+329 VDPDYKPKPL

-345 RFRAHIEQYEQQKI
+345 RFRAHIEKYEQQKM

-367 RGSVEKIVSETK
+367 RGYEEKPVSETK
-379 LGANDTDLNSLASQ
+379 LDANDTDLNSLASQ
-393 VSKAVEAESQ
+393 VSMAVGAGSQ
-403 AAPMPAAEPVIQ
+403 AVPMPAAEPVKQ
-415 PVAETVRLPETAQ
+415 PVAETVRLPETTQ

-435 EPEHAVQPV
+435 EPEPAVQPV

-453 TEAVPVIPGIPSPVT
+453 TEAVPVIPGIPNPVT

-477 SSEPRTPET
+477 SSEPRTPEP
-486 VPVMQAAPEPVPVMQ
+486 VPVMQAAPEP
-501 AIPESA
+501 
-507 VQPVVQPVF
+507 
-516 ETVQQ
+516 
-521 PVAQPVIQP
+521 
-530 AVETVQQPV
+530 
-539 AQPEI
+539 
-544 QPVAEMV
+544 
-551 QQQVVQPE
+551 
-559 VQPVVEAVQ
+559 
-568 QPVIHQ
+568 
-574 VAETVQQQ
+574 
-582 VVQPVVQPVVETV
+582 
-595 QQPVTANTVPVMQA
+595 VPVMQA

-615 SEVVPLIIPT
+615 SEVVPRIIPS
-625 SETEASES
+625 SEPEASES

-686 NNVQTMETKAEPV
+686 DNVQTMETKAEPV

-727 VQETPPVNESV
+727 VQEAPPVIESV
-738 SAQVQNEQPVVESVA
+738 SAPVQNEQPVVESVA
-753 IPVQNVTPI
+753 LPVKNVTPI

-776 ESLTAPVQ
+776 ESLTPPVQ

-799 KPTVVESLTAP
+799 KPTVVESVTAP

-846 NVVEEKQEPPMF
+846 NAVEEKQEPPMF

>member
-23 VKGQLKSYFYENVP
+23 VKRQLKSYFYENVP

-47 YWDAMAEFLRDTL
+47 YWDAMSEFLRDTL

-102 HDYISESSDKYFY
+102 HDYISDSSDKYFY

-135 KELIE
+135 KALIE

-151 VPIGLVPEVIG
+151 VPIGLVPDVIG

-184 LDMGDQ
+184 LDMGDE
-190 SFKIHFYNKGI
+190 SFKIHFYNQGI

-241 QSHPS
+241 QSHPA
-246 LVQMYESRA
+246 LVQIYESRA

-286 RKYIKVLSE
+286 RKFIKVLSE
-295 TINLPVR
+295 TVNLPVR

-329 VDPDYEPKPL
+329 FDPEYEPKPL

-345 RFRAHIEQYEQQKI
+345 RFRAHIKHYEQQKN

-367 RGSVEKIVSETK
+367 RDSVDMPASEIKTTS
-379 LGANDTDLNSLASQ
+379 DHTDLNSLASQ
-393 VSKAVEAESQ
+393 VSRAVGAGRQS
-403 AAPMPAAEPVIQ
+403 APMPAAEPVIQ
-415 PVAETVRLPETAQ
+415 PVAEAVS
-428 PVTETVR
+428 
-435 EPEHAVQPV
+435 EPQPV
-444 VESMWKSAV
+444 VQPIVENMWKPAV
-453 TEAVPVIPGIPSPVT
+453 SEAVPVIPGIPNPVN

-477 SSEPRTPET
+477 SSEPRNPES
-486 VPVMQAAPEPVPVMQ
+486 VPVMQAAPEQ
-501 AIPESA
+501 
-507 VQPVVQPVF
+507 
-516 ETVQQ
+516 T
-521 PVAQPVIQP
+521 
-530 AVETVQQPV
+530 
-539 AQPEI
+539 
-544 QPVAEMV
+544 
-551 QQQVVQPE
+551 
-559 VQPVVEAVQ
+559 
-568 QPVIHQ
+568 
-574 VAETVQQQ
+574 
-582 VVQPVVQPVVETV
+582 
-595 QQPVTANTVPVMQA
+595 
-609 APDPVT
+609 T
-615 SEVVPLIIPT
+615 SEVVPLIIPA

-633 IPKIETT
+633 VPKIETT
-640 PEPEIQPVIR
+640 PEPEIQPVIK
-650 SIREPKI
+650 SIREPEI
-657 TEWAVSAPLSSQDL
+657 TELAASAPLSSQDL

-686 NNVQTMETKAEPV
+686 DNVQTMETKAEPV
-699 QNTSPVIKTEPEH
+699 QNTSPVIKTEPEP

-721 SVEEPV
+721 SVEEP
-727 VQETPPVNESV
+727 
-738 SAQVQNEQPVVESVA
+738 
-753 IPVQNVTPI
+753 
-762 MAAEIPVQEKPTVV
+762 
-776 ESLTAPVQ
+776 
-784 KKTTVVES
+784 
-792 VTSSVQE
+792 
-799 KPTVVESLTAP
+799 
-810 VQEKTTVVESVI
+810 
-822 SSVQEKPTVV
+822 
-832 ESLTPPVQEASPVV
+832 
-846 NVVEEKQEPPMF
+846 
-858 SRDISEDEL
+858 
-867 EQQAFDLI
+867 
-875 RSLAKKSIDDLEAEA
+875 
-890 STDNDTKTEESA
+890 A

-907 ARLIRLNDYMDDPV
+907 ARLIRLNDYKDDPV
-921 RESDDQWVK
+921 KESDDQWVK
-930 HLDEDEYETDTDKA
+930 HLDEDEYESETDKA
-944 IEELT
+944 IDELT

-956 TS
+956 SS

>member
-37 DNAVKDGLIQ
+37 DNAVKDGMIQ
-47 YWDAMAEFLRDTL
+47 YWDAMSEFLHDTL

-207 FEPGGQAL
+207 FEPGGYAL

-230 HLALEDNLNNI
+230 HLALEENLNNI

-246 LVQMYESRA
+246 LVQMYENRA

-295 TINLPVR
+295 TVNLPVR

-345 RFRAHIEQYEQQKI
+345 RFRAHIEKYEQQKI

-367 RGSVEKIVSETK
+367 RGTVEKPVSETK
-379 LGANDTDLNSLASQ
+379 LDANDTDLNSLASQ

-403 AAPMPAAEPVIQ
+403 AAPMPSSIPTID
-415 PVAETVRLPETAQ
+415 RKPE
-428 PVTETVR
+428 
-435 EPEHAVQPV
+435 
-444 VESMWKSAV
+444 
-453 TEAVPVIPGIPSPVT
+453 
-468 SEVVPRIIP
+468 
-477 SSEPRTPET
+477 
-486 VPVMQAAPEPVPVMQ
+486 
-501 AIPESA
+501 
-507 VQPVVQPVF
+507 PVVQP
-516 ETVQQ
+516 
-521 PVAQPVIQP
+521 A
-530 AVETVQQPV
+530 
-539 AQPEI
+539 
-544 QPVAEMV
+544 
-551 QQQVVQPE
+551 
-559 VQPVVEAVQ
+559 VEAVQ
-568 QPVIHQ
+568 QPVITNAVPVMQASPEPITHP
-574 VAETVQQQ
+574 VAETVQQPQ
-582 VVQPVVQPVVETV
+582 MTDS
-595 QQPVTANTVPVMQA
+595 VPVIKST
-609 APDPVT
+609 PEPVT

-625 SETEASES
+625 SEPEASE
-633 IPKIETT
+633 PVPVLKTT
-640 PEPEIQPVIR
+640 TEPEPMVQPAAEDVHDPESSNVVPVIKKT
-650 SIREPKI
+650 SEPVI
-657 TEWAVSAPLSSQDL
+657 TEWAVSAPLNSQDL
-671 KQFTDNSELRPIGLD
+671 KQFSNNSELKPIGLEETFP
-686 NNVQTMETKAEPV
+686 TMETTSKQV
-699 QNTSPVIKTEPEH
+699 QDAPPVIKAVEEP

-727 VQETPPVNESV
+727 VRN
-738 SAQVQNEQPVVESVA
+738 
-753 IPVQNVTPI
+753 
-762 MAAEIPVQEKPTVV
+762 
-776 ESLTAPVQ
+776 AP
-784 KKTTVVES
+784 
-792 VTSSVQE
+792 
-799 KPTVVESLTAP
+799 P
-810 VQEKTTVVESVI
+810 VQEKTTVVESLI
-822 SSVQEKPTVV
+822 ASVQDVHSIANSTTTSVQNKPPVIESVV
-832 ESLTPPVQEASPVV
+832 AAVQEASVKETSPVIESVTPPVQEASPVV
-846 NVVEEKQEPPMF
+846 NAVEEKQEPPMF

-875 RSLAKKSIDDLEAEA
+875 RSLAKKSSDDPEAES
-890 STDNDTKTEESA
+890 STNNDTKTEESS

-921 RESDDQWVK
+921 KESDDQWVK
-930 HLDEDEYETDTDKA
+930 HLDEDEYDTDTDRA